1 MRHCLAHMEDD
12 FPACVGLFTSLR
24 GNFLDPVKH
33 TLARSVHRVRFNDE
47 TWYSHTDPRMQAVI
61 ASVPMAAPIDMG
73 SMAQPHTAVGLMIA
87 GEDQWLAPRF
97 HVRAVRAACASCEVL
112 ADIPNAGHG
121 SFFSPWPADLAQSLT
136 PMLVDP
142 PGFARRDLAAVYAK
156 KMAGFFSRHLLAG
169 H

>member
-12 FPACVGLFTSLR
+12 FPACVGLVTSLR
-24 GNFLDPVKH
+24 GNFLDPVKR
-33 TLARSVHRVRFNDE
+33 TFARWVHRVRFKHE
-47 TWYSHTDPRMQAVI
+47 TWYSHTDSRIQAVI
-61 ASVPMAAPIDMG
+61 ASVPMAARIDMR
-73 SMAQPHTAVGLMIA
+73 SMAHPHAAVGLMIA
-87 GEDQWLAPRF
+87 EQDQWLAPRF

-112 ADIPNAGHG
+112 ADIQNAGHG

-142 PGFARRDLAAVYAK
+142 PGFERRDLGAVYEN
-156 KMAGFFSRHLLAG
+156 MAGFFSRHLAAG